1 MGSESYELKVT
12 MLENLA
18 SERRSDFE
26 RDSKA
31 SNSCFPGCFLYNRFQ
46 KISGFWS
53 LYECP
58 LLAISGPSARPWFR
72 SALPS
77 KADLFQHRRLCLVL

>member
-1 MGSESYELKVT
+1 MLRKSSGEDVWRMGSESYELKVT

-31 SNSCFPGCFLYNRFQ
+31 SNSCFPEGFLYTRFQ
-46 KISGFWS
+46 KIYDFWS

-58 LLAISGPSARPWFR
+58 LLAIKRTFCQA
-72 SALPS
+72 
-77 KADLFQHRRLCLVL
+77 VI

>member
-1 MGSESYELKVT
+1 VLRESSGEDVWRMGSESYELKVT

-26 RDSKA
+26 RDFKA
-31 SNSCFPGCFLYNRFQ
+31 SNSCFSGCFLYNRFQ
-46 KISGFWS
+46 KIFGFWS

-58 LLAISGPSARPWFR
+58 LLAIKRTFCQA
-72 SALPS
+72 
-77 KADLFQHRRLCLVL
+77 VI